1 MIEIVLSADNRDRR
15 ILQIVV
21 SLTSVE
27 HSVHAVTRQTTGGG
41 LMIIGRIRQLL
52 KRLFRLVVPHAE
64 PWTYGRVRD
73 AEKDRAWTSEQN
85 EKLMLALGAQRE

>member
-1 MIEIVLSADNRDRR
+1 
-15 ILQIVV
+15 
-21 SLTSVE
+21 
-27 HSVHAVTRQTTGGG
+27 
-41 LMIIGRIRQLL
+41 MIIGRIRQLL